1 MIILTD
7 KHNVLKTDRK
17 IVKFETV
24 WYYYLLYTI
33 NLYVHV
39 HVHVCCQ
46 NPVHG
51 KVCSIQHYVMKF
63 ASDLRQVS
71 GFLWVL
77 RFPLSIKLT
86 AWNICNLIWC
96 CHFCNLIWLF
106 CINLSLFIQFSN
118 FMLNN
123 LLYFKL
129 YIYICRL

>member
-1 MIILTD
+1 MTD
-7 KHNVLKTDRK
+7 KHNVLKTDWK

-24 WYYYLLYTI
+24 LYYYLLYTI
-33 NLYVHV
+33 NLYV

-96 CHFCNLIWLF
+96 CHFLHK
-106 CINLSLFIQFSN
+106 FITSFN
-118 FMLNN
+118 FPILCKTSCFILN
-123 LLYFKL
+123 
-129 YIYICRL
+129 YIYTFVDFKT